1 MNEYF
6 ISFYG
11 CLCCRTTEEC
21 PNACGQKTLLYRCH
35 LGSLTE
41 QEIEYFKQKV
51 EASGGFVSNQPW
63 KDHYGYLIPR
73 FALHSLNDIPLELSE
88 IREEHIRAREAFE
101 QLTDADDIWQM
112 ITRLRVIAWKIID
125 LRYGV
130 SEAYFVDN
138 RTLFC
143 FFDIEETIQISFR
156 RSEISEVRKRIR
168 WMRRKQK
175 KVAAALK
182 HLLTE
187 ETRLI
192 SDCKDIRKYYKEK
205 KLKFSQIAE
214 PASVASRADT
224 NNTEPSPHG
233 RWLTSRE
240 FTQIAGVDIKT
251 LADWRLKGKAAPDK
265 NSGTDKNGNIWE
277 RDKCVQN
284 KIRYWVR
291 HEARPEN

>member
-35 LGSLTE
+35 LGSLTD

-51 EASGGFVSNQPW
+51 EATGGFASNRPW
-63 KDHYGYLIPR
+63 KDHYGCLVPR

-88 IREEHIRAREAFE
+88 IREEHVRAREAFE

-130 SEAYFVDN
+130 SEAYFVDR
-138 RTLFC
+138 RTLII
-143 FFDIEETIQISFR
+143 FFEIEEAIRISLR

-175 KVAAALK
+175 EVAVALK
-182 HLLTE
+182 HIQTE

-214 PASVASRADT
+214 SASVASRADT
-224 NNTEPSPHG
+224 TILNLP
-233 RWLTSRE
+233 
-240 FTQIAGVDIKT
+240 Q
-251 LADWRLKGKAAPDK
+251 
-265 NSGTDKNGNIWE
+265 TDVG
-277 RDKCVQN
+277 
-284 KIRYWVR
+284 
-291 HEARPEN
+291 